1 MEFRIFKVNLS
12 VTLGAEDP
20 CVDDES
26 IKKML
31 THPTVIEQVHQGL
44 WNEFLGVNKK
54 KTEDLTRSRGAAER
68 RKAQENG

>member
-1 MEFRIFKVNLS
+1 MDFRIFRLNLS

-20 CVDDES
+20 FVDDES
-26 IKKML
+26 IKRML
-31 THPTVIEQVHQGL
+31 THPIVIEQVHQGL

-68 RKAQENG
+68 RETQENG